1 MALKSVHPLY
11 TARQPEW
18 VEMRDLYAGET
29 RIKEKGEEYLPAT
42 KGMKLDGM
50 KVGQIGFETYQAYL
64 KRTVFPD
71 YVRDAVEA
79 YIGFMHQKSPTIEL
93 PDGMEAFRSK
103 ATVHGESL
111 EMLLRR
117 MNEEQLVTGRVGLL
131 LDLPR
136 APFALANPL
145 PYIALYTAESIRNW
159 DDAVIEGGE
168 AKLNLVVLDESGFR
182 RGNEGNIDSF
192 EWEAITKF
200 RVLQLGNL
208 DANEAPNTNAK
219 YLNGAFESKGFGG
232 DPTFVPSDMIMPV
245 YRGTHLEEIPFVF
258 VNTKDIVPAPDIP
271 PLLGLGRISLA
282 IYRGEADYRQNL
294 FMQGQDTFVT
304 IGDFQRKANAD
315 LNELK
320 TAETEADGLR
330 TGAGSRVAMEL
341 GGDAKYVGVSGE
353 GLTEQREAL
362 TNDRKRAESRSGQL
376 IDARKSGDT
385 ESGEALKTRVAAQTA
400 TLNQIAKTGASGLE
414 MILKLAARWM
424 GKDES
429 KVKVTPNLEFADFE
443 MSGKNLDDI
452 MVARSKGAPISL
464 RSIHDLMTDQGLT
477 RMDYET
483 ERKVIEEEDADLK
496 RRGIILDPTKTE
508 PDSGRTAGAPP
519 KTTPAAT

>member
-1 MALKSVHPLY
+1 MALKTVHPLY

-29 RIKEKGEEYLPAT
+29 RIKSKGEDYLPAT

-50 KVGQIGFETYQAYL
+50 KTTQLGYETYQSYL

-93 PDGMEAFRSK
+93 PDAMEGLRTR

-131 LDLPR
+131 LDLPQ
-136 APFALANPL
+136 APFVTADPL
-145 PYIALYTAESIRNW
+145 PYIALYVGESIRNW
-159 DDAVIEGGE
+159 DDAIIEEGE
-168 AKLNLVVLDESGFR
+168 TRLNFVVLDESGYKR
-182 RGNEGNIDSF
+182 REF
-192 EWEAITKF
+192 EWDPVTKY
-200 RVLQLGNL
+200 RVLQLGTFN
-208 DANEAPNTNAK
+208 ANEPVGSTAK
-219 YLNGAFESKGFGG
+219 YYNGAFTTEGLGG
-232 DPTFVPSDMIMPV
+232 DPAFVESEMIMPT
-245 YRGTHLEEIPFVF
+245 YRGAPLEEIPFVF
-258 VNTKDIVPAPDIP
+258 VNTKDIVPTPDIP
-271 PLLGLGRISLA
+271 PLLGLGRIALA

-304 IGDFQRKANAD
+304 IGDFQRKANTD

-362 TNDRKRAESRSGQL
+362 QNDRKRAESRSGQL

-385 ESGEALKTRVAAQTA
+385 ESGAALKTRVAAQTA

-414 MILKLAARWM
+414 YILKVAARWM
-424 GKDES
+424 GADES

-443 MSGKNLDDI
+443 MSGKNLDDL
-452 MVARSKGAPISL
+452 MVARAKGAPISL

-477 RMDYET
+477 RLDYES
-483 ERKVIEEEDADLK
+483 ERKIIEAEDADLK
-496 RRGIILDPTKTE
+496 KRGILVESAEAAPSAAAVD
-508 PDSGRTAGAPP
+508 APP
-519 KTTPAAT
+519 ETPPAPT